1 VTPADTLESV
11 TLACELGM
19 AILAAYFVHL
29 GRTTDTSSAGYV
41 AVQVCALVL
50 SAMPVFM
57 GLWYVCD
64 EHRLKGRR
72 DILVESSGNQLD
84 ESNEAKA
91 QQTAVAYINPLDA
104 QEDS

>member
-1 VTPADTLESV
+1 
-11 TLACELGM
+11 
-19 AILAAYFVHL
+19 
-29 GRTTDTSSAGYV
+29 
-41 AVQVCALVL
+41 
-50 SAMPVFM
+50 MPVFM